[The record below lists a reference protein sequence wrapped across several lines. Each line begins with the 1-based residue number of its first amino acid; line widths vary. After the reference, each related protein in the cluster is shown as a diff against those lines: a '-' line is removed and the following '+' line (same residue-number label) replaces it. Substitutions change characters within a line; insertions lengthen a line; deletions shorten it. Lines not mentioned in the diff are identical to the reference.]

1 MTLNQTWTLCLR
13 MWKWIKKVWQTEDYK
28 GMSVHKLKHIWL
40 ADNGFDLN
48 AITAHCFFCNYR
60 GPFRCH
66 VNCPGAMV
74 DSEFSCT
81 NSSYHY
87 ELNPAGFYRELLR
100 LNRIRKAKTKE
111 VVNG

>member
-13 MWKWIKKVWQTEDYK
+13 MWKWIKKVWQTESYE
-28 GMSVHKLKHIWL
+28 GMSVHTLKRIWL
-40 ADNGFDLN
+40 ADNGFDST
-48 AITAHCFFCNYR
+48 TAHCFFCEYN

-74 DSEFSCT
+74 DSEFNCN
-81 NSSYHY
+81 NSSYCY
-87 ELNPAGFYRELLR
+87 ETNPAGFYRELLR